1 MISVCSSIGHIVEGT
16 CPPIQPSALTEIK
29 TTSSPHLDGTDTT
42 PLKRTLPNIRTSQDI
57 SATPIL
63 PLIGSAVKTRTD
75 QLVTNSPIS
84 LQPHPHASSFSNTN
98 LSSQQN
104 DAKSRDIS
112 LLYVGST
119 SHTSLPHVEPAPHT
133 SLPHMRLNNKNHLGR
148 HLRKGLMTSTSG
160 GNRKKHSFVR
170 YTVSECPL
178 PEV

>member
-119 SHTSLPHVEPAPHT
+119 SHTSLPH
-133 SLPHMRLNNKNHLGR
+133 MRLNNKNHLGR